1 MTDAPDS
8 LEDYRDQLLDEVK
21 DLRRQIDE
29 LRAFE
34 REYRARLIAFCESQ
48 ADSLRRPPQSPPGS
62 SR

>member
-1 MTDAPDS
+1 MTDVPDS

-29 LRAFE
+29 LRSFE
-34 REYRARLIAFCESQ
+34 REYRTRLIAFCESQ
-48 ADSLRRPPQSPPGS
+48 AEVLRHPAQSPPGS